1 MARLTVNVQFNGQ
14 SYTAVY
20 NSTTGYY
27 ELELTS
33 PNNGGVYLAEVT
45 FNDFFDEE
53 YTESKSIQVLVK
65 ERIKFDQNKIFMW
78 IFDHKDFS
86 VKDIVE
92 ISDYNIDMDEETN
105 STSILNVLKK
115 TTAVARDIIFIKKNN
130 TIVYWGKIEEIQNN
144 SGENLY
150 QYSVRYITNIFDR
163 KIQIGNEALIKSTG
177 IEDFI
182 RSELQANFTNSSDS
196 FINWTYIR
204 LVVKS
209 HTKKQISVS
218 SVVEADNNI
227 YNFKTFMTNCTQNYN
242 IVYSFNIVKVNNR
255 WYLEISIEN
264 KQNSKIL
271 IDTKAFNI
279 TQYQEVFDT
288 DIVSKVTVLTS
299 TNPYTLY
306 LLNDRTTTT
315 DGTNVN
321 RAEGNIEL
329 LYTEE
334 YEDANQVALDKIR
347 ENQYNHYIAFN
358 LYDRYIPIGTPIAIK
373 TKESLIYDTYI
384 SSVSITK
391 EKYISYIC
399 GNIRINLIDK
409 LLKEKKK

>member
-1 MARLTVNVQFNGQ
+1 MARLNVNVQFNGQ

-20 NSTTGYY
+20 NSQTGYY
-27 ELELTS
+27 EVDITS
-33 PNNGGVYLAEVT
+33 PSNGGVYLADIT
-45 FNDFFDEE
+45 FNDFFDDT
-53 YTESKSIQVLVK
+53 YTDSKSIQVLSK
-65 ERIKFDQNKIFMW
+65 ETIKFDQNKIFMW
-78 IFDHKDFS
+78 IFDYKDFS

-92 ISDYNIDMDEETN
+92 ISNYSINIDEETN
-105 STSILNVLKK
+105 GTTLLNVLKK
-115 TTAVARDIIFIKKNN
+115 TTAVAKDIIFVKKNN
-130 TIVYWGKIEEIQNN
+130 QIVYWGKIEEIQND
-144 SGENLY
+144 SGEKLY
-150 QYSVRYITNIFDR
+150 QYSVRYITNIFNR
-163 KIQIGNEALIKSTG
+163 KIQLRNESLIKNTG

-182 RSELQANFTNSSDS
+182 QSEIQTNFTNSSDS

-209 HTKKQISVS
+209 HTTKQISVD
-218 SVVEADNNI
+218 SVVEVENNI

-242 IVYSFNIVKVNNR
+242 ITYEFDIVKVNNQ

-264 KQNSKIL
+264 KEKSKIL

-279 TQYQEVFDT
+279 TKYQEVFDT
-288 DIVSKVTVLTS
+288 DVVSKVTVLTS

-315 DGTNVN
+315 DSTNVN
-321 RAEGNIEL
+321 RADGNIEL
-329 LYTEE
+329 LYTDD
-334 YEDANQVALDKIR
+334 YADANQVALDKIR
-347 ENQYNHYIAFN
+347 ENQYNHYISFN

-399 GNIRINLIDK
+399 GNIRMNFIDK
-409 LLKEKKK
+409 LLKEKK